1 MSEIERARTE
11 HWKRVREFREARE
24 KARGTTILLARYG
37 LGKNAR
43 NLSHAD
49 IQRHCATVRLVM
61 KKDFFLAADLQCQA
75 LSIEKYESKWAEIY
89 NSECPAHLLSL
100 LLREDIPQQEI
111 PEAAQPENS
120 KCDADELNELLLD
133 EVNQLPHM
141 KMKKADGKDIRV
153 KVNVRFIK

>member
-11 HWKRVREFREARE
+11 HWQRVREFREARE

-49 IQRHCATVRLVM
+49 IQRHCATVRLVL
-61 KKDFFLAADLQCQA
+61 KKDFFLATDLQCQA
-75 LSIEKYESKWAEIY
+75 LSIEKYKSKWAEIY

-100 LLREDIPQQEI
+100 LLREDIPQQEV
-111 PEAAQPENS
+111 PDAQPENS
-120 KCDADELNELLLD
+120 KCDADALKELLLD
-133 EVNQLPHM
+133 EVNQLPELF
-141 KMKKADGKDIRV
+141 MKKADGKDIRV
-153 KVNVRFIK
+153 KVNVRFVE